1 MPKKTRKMKLR
12 AAERRG
18 MQVAPGE
25 AAGRMPGVPSAEA
38 PVRTRSD
45 FAAARETYRKI
56 SANVEKVMQGQPASI
71 RKLMAAFA
79 TGGHVLLEDFPGTGK
94 TTLAKALARSIDE
107 EVP

>member
-45 FAAARETYRKI
+45 FAAARAATPLTYDYSYIYGDLRRI
-56 SANVEKVMQGQPASI
+56 AV
-71 RKLMAAFA
+71 FA
-79 TGGHVLLEDFPGTGK
+79 GFFFVVLVVLSFVIK
-94 TTLAKALARSIDE
+94 
-107 EVP
+107 